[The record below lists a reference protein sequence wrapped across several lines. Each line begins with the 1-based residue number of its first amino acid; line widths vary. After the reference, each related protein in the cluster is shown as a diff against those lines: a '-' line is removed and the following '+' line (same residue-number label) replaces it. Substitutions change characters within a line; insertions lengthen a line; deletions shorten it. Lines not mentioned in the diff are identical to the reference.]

1 MSDYHRN
8 LPHWL
13 PEGRAIFLT
22 WRLYG
27 SLPGCVLQKLRAE
40 KVLTA
45 GQEFARADQHLD
57 RAVAGPLWL
66 KDIRIAECV
75 SHCLELGDSKFHQYD
90 LYSFVVMANHVHAL
104 LSRKSRT
111 ATHHQKSKRRY
122 VPPMQSNPP
131 THQTTVL
138 ATRILRPLVS
148 RQRRIPKNPRLH
160 SQEPSKSRI
169 GLQTRTM
176 ALVKRPPSGKVAVA

>member
-22 WRLYG
+22 WRLCG

-57 RAVAGPLWL
+57 RAMAGPLWL

-104 LSRKSRT
+104 LSPRVELQRITRNLKGVTSRQCNQILQRT
-111 ATHHQKSKRRY
+111 KQPFWQQESYDHWCRD
-122 VPPMQSNPP
+122 NPEF
-131 THQTTVL
+131 Q
-138 ATRILRPLVS
+138 RIRDYIAKNPVRAGLVS
-148 RQRRIPKNPRLH
+148 KPEQWPWSSAHRLG
-160 SQEPSKSRI
+160 R
-169 GLQTRTM
+169 
-176 ALVKRPPSGKVAVA
+176 